1 MWTAVVVA
9 VIAAQ
14 SVADALLTRL
24 EGHWTGEGTVLSRP
38 ATLQMEWAWALDEQF
53 LELRFRNEMGGSTP
67 TRFEGRAFYRATGEG
82 RYRGF
87 WIDNS
92 GAIRPIDARREGD
105 ALVSAWGT
113 PDTEMGETT
122 YRLVGNTRL
131 EVTDRVR
138 QRDGSWRT
146 FGQSVL
152 MKR

>member
-1 MWTAVVVA
+1 VGLDARRAVPRAEIPQRDGRLHSDA
-9 VIAAQ
+9 V
-14 SVADALLTRL
+14 
-24 EGHWTGEGTVLSRP
+24 
-38 ATLQMEWAWALDEQF
+38 
-53 LELRFRNEMGGSTP
+53 
-67 TRFEGRAFYRATGEG
+67 EGRAFYRATGEG

-92 GAIRPIDARREGD
+92 GALRPIDARREGD

-122 YRLVGNTRL
+122 YRLVGDTRL

-138 QRDGSWRT
+138 ERDGSWRT